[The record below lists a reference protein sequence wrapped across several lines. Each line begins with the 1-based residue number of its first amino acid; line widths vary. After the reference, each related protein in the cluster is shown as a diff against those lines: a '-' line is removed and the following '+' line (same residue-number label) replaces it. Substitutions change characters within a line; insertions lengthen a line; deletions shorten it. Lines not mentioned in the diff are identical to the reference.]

1 MFYCVICVPLLLI
14 FTNHVYSVSVNGS
27 AVERLLPKCCPR
39 GSQFSEDV
47 TSCVATGIEVSDI
60 MVFTTTDDRTLKYSL
75 EHKTQFTCLRHEP
88 FLVQDHTF
96 MIAGNNVVIHGEAG
110 ENWTL
115 PLTEMCV
122 DSVYIPSQ
130 DQQPM
135 FVALLCPICSEITCL
150 HKCCLPNLQ
159 IGISED
165 GNSISCVNATEPFN
179 SQRILGNNSKRP
191 MMIHGFPTCDLLPY
205 TKYISGPAYISTFSR
220 LELPNMGM
228 IVPRTDYCVD
238 SSARGPVLVACMQ
251 PVVAT
256 LQPTLYGGFFCVGA
270 VFLGLTLVLHLW
282 LPELRKTLHS
292 RVLIAHVGCLLVGYV
307 GMATVDLAD
316 VPAPSALCS
325 CTAFTIQFSI
335 LAAVFWLNVMC
346 VDIAWTF
353 SGLRAPKASLTLDS
367 DGHKFLYYSLYAW
380 GSTSAI
386 SALTAFLE
394 FSPAVPLSSRFKP
407 SFGAVACWFQY
418 SEAILLL
425 MYGPMLVLL
434 LSNILLF
441 VYTACKIRRTQQ
453 DTANMVQHA
462 GSRLRDNKDRFSL
475 YLKLFGLMGVTWV
488 LEVVSWLCGGPEHYW
503 YATDAINAFRSVFIF
518 VLFCTK
524 KKVLVLIKNKLSMKK
539 TTKFPIHS
547 RKSATSSSR
556 LNSSMTSQRT
566 NSIQL
571 SQIS

>member
-1 MFYCVICVPLLLI
+1 MFNCVICVPFIFI
-14 FTNHVYSVSVNGS
+14 FTNHVFSVS
-27 AVERLLPKCCPR
+27 AVERWLPKCCPQ
-39 GSQFSEDV
+39 GSQLSGDV
-47 TSCVATGIEVSDI
+47 TSCVSSGTEVSDTI
-60 MVFTTTDDRTLKYSL
+60 VSATTDNRILEYRL
-75 EHKTQFTCLRHEP
+75 EHKTQFSCVKHEP
-88 FLVQDHTF
+88 FLVQDDTF
-96 MIAGNNVVIHGEAG
+96 VIAGNNVVIYSEAG

-115 PLTEMCV
+115 PMTEMCV
-122 DSVYIPSQ
+122 DSLYIPPSQ
-130 DQQPM
+130 EQQPM
-135 FVALLCPICSEITCL
+135 FVALLCPACSDLTCL
-150 HKCCLPNLQ
+150 NKCCLENHQ
-159 IGISED
+159 IRISED
-165 GNSISCVNATEPFN
+165 GNVISCVNATEPFE
-179 SQRILGNNSKRP
+179 SQRFLGSNSKHP
-191 MMIHGFPTCDLLPY
+191 LVIHGFPTCNLLPY
-205 TKYISGPAYISTFSR
+205 KKYISGPAYISSFSR
-220 LELPNMGM
+220 LELPSMGM
-228 IVPRTDYCVD
+228 TVPRTEYCVD
-238 SSARGPVLVACMQ
+238 SSARGPVLVACTQ
-251 PVVAT
+251 PVAAT
-256 LQPTLYGGFFCVGA
+256 LKPTLYGGFFCVGA
-270 VFLGLTLVLHLW
+270 VFLGLTLALHLW

-292 RVLIAHVGCLLVGYV
+292 RVLIAHVSCLLVGYLC
-307 GMATVDLAD
+307 MATVNLASI
-316 VPAPSALCS
+316 PAPSTLCS
-325 CTAFTIQFSI
+325 SAAFTIQFSI

-386 SALTAFLE
+386 SAVTAFLE
-394 FSPAVPLSSRFKP
+394 FSPAVPSSSRFKP

-425 MYGPMLVLL
+425 MYGPMFVLL
-434 LSNILLF
+434 LSNIALF

-518 VLFCTK
+518 ILFCTK
-524 KKVLVLIKNKLSMKK
+524 KKVLVLIKNKFSTKK

-547 RKSATSSSR
+547 RKSATSTSR
-556 LNSSMTSQRT
+556 LTSSMTSQRT